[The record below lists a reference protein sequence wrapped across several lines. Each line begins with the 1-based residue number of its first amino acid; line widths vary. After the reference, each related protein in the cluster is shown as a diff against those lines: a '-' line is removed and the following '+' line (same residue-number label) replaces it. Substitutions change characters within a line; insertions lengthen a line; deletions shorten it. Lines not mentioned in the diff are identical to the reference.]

1 MSMHKESTSI
11 WISIDKESVRIW
23 MSNDEWIYPG

>member
-1 MSMHKESTSI
+1 MHKESTSI